1 MEKVVKA
8 EIISRVNA
16 ILVDKLGC
24 SEEMIKSDAQLG
36 NDLGADSLD
45 AVEIIMECEREF
57 QITILDSEAEGLKTC
72 EDVYCMVDKIVNA
85 EEATP
90 STAPAE

>member
-1 MEKVVKA
+1 MEKISK
-8 EIISRVNA
+8 EKIIEGVNA
-16 ILVDKLGC
+16 ILVDKLGV
-24 SEEMIKSDAQLG
+24 SEEMIKSDSQLG

-57 QITILDSEAEGLKTC
+57 QITIMDSEAEGLKTC
-72 EDVYCMVDKIVNA
+72 EDVYAMVNKIANA

-90 STAPAE
+90 AE